1 MVKISMAD
9 LDRLQGKLPPRTT
22 RKRRPA
28 TELETCVVKQAVES
42 ARRHGWYIERRNT
55 GAVAGDK
62 SFLRYG
68 TPGGADLIVVV
79 SVGGRPIHIEA
90 EAKRP
95 CGGRQSVK
103 QKEFEER
110 CKSHGIPYFIFT
122 SAVEFEENVTNIIYS
137 MEI

>member
-1 MVKISMAD
+1 MVKISMTD
-9 LDRLQGKLPPRTT
+9 LDQLQEKLPQRIT
-22 RKRRPA
+22 RRHSPK
-28 TELETCVVKQAVES
+28 TELESCVVKQAVDS
-42 ARRHGWYIERRNT
+42 ARRNGWYVERRNT
-55 GAVAGDK
+55 GASTGDK
-62 SFLRYG
+62 SFMRYG

-95 CGGRQSVK
+95 DGGRQSTK

-122 SAVEFEENVTNIIYS
+122 SSIEFEENVKNIIYS
-137 MEI
+137 MD